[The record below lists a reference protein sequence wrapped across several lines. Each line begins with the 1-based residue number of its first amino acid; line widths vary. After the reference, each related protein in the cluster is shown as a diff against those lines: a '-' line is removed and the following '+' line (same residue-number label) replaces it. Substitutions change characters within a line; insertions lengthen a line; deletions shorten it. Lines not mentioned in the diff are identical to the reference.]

1 MEDVLDRKR
10 ALCLLQIIETGSVRG
25 AADALSVDPSMVSR
39 AVARL
44 EQDVGLTLLER
55 RGRGVV
61 VTDAG
66 RMLALFARRQQD
78 LHDTFQA
85 EIDSLRNAQQG
96 HIELVFGE
104 GFVDMVLQPVLSD
117 FILGRPGV
125 TYNLRVAGTEE
136 SVRLLLEDMAHI
148 GLVFQPPSDDRLR
161 SHYSRLSP
169 IRVYVRNDHPLAKRR
184 KALSLAE
191 LLPYQG
197 AALVG
202 SFGVRKHVQAAELD
216 EQVTLKP
223 MAETNSFRVLWEFA
237 ALGLGYIMTPRSLPL
252 KGTQYADLVPIPLA
266 NPILNNSRLHVM
278 TRAGRPLSPIAQ
290 SMLAHVVK
298 RMPAALGPGP

>member
-44 EQDVGLTLLER
+44 EQDTGLTLLER

-78 LHDTFQA
+78 LHETFLA
-85 EIDSLRNAQQG
+85 EMDSLKNAQQG

-104 GFVDMVLQPVLSD
+104 GFVDMVLEPVLSD
-117 FILGRPGV
+117 FMRDRPGV
-125 TYNLRVAGTEE
+125 TYNLRVAGTED
-136 SVRLLLEDMAHI
+136 SVRWLVEDMAHI
-148 GLVFQPPSDDRLR
+148 GLVFQPPNDDRLR

-169 IRVYVRNDHPLAKRR
+169 IRVYVRRDHPLAKRR
-184 KALSLAE
+184 KALTLAE
-191 LLPYQG
+191 LAPHQG

-216 EQVTLKP
+216 EHVTLRP
-223 MAETNSFRVLWEFA
+223 MVETNSFRVLWEFA
-237 ALGLGYIMTPRSLPL
+237 ALGLGYIMTPRSVPL
-252 KGTQYADLVPIPLA
+252 KGTQFADLVPIALA
-266 NPILNNSRLHVM
+266 NPILNNSRIHVV
-278 TRAGRPLSPIAQ
+278 TRAGRPLSPVAK
-290 SMLAHVVK
+290 SMLAHVVRK
-298 RMPAALGPGP
+298 LPAALGPGT